1 MKNLFDPLYALMR
14 LILGT
19 GRVPPETQKLLLL
32 LVTIAIVVEV
42 LFVTMTTGAIIL
54 AKIR

>member
-14 LILGT
+14 LILGVS
-19 GRVPPETQKLLLL
+19 RVSPETQKLLLL
-32 LVTIAIVVEV
+32 LVTIAVVVEV